1 MFKKIEDFLKKSV
14 PYIVPALILVVIT
27 LLKILYCKIYPF
39 LDFDEIIV
47 VNISK
52 QPLNVFIR
60 SVSSEPHSL
69 GFYLFLRLFKNFD
82 PSITRNIMVV
92 ISMILTILAVFFGN
106 IFGIWKKYKLNLG
119 MYLLLAGYAFFTTTS
134 YIKQDTITMPIL
146 FMSLV
151 VYIVYKDLEKK
162 WLLNLLLFLT
172 VITMFFGLRPFISL
186 MTIWFY
192 EISLS
197 YKNRLENQSYYRSL
211 LSYLFIILFLFLCYL
226 CFFGFDQIANNKYR
240 MSWSS
245 DTHNGLSDFFISA
258 LFPFIFAKRF
268 KDIFIILLV
277 VLVYDGFKKGSI
289 FSNRVNKSIV
299 VLFLLNILVGYL
311 TRGYVRIR
319 YSGFIIILLH
329 LLISPYLYRFRYNLF
344 PVLFTLCF
352 IATILFS
359 GTEFMHLM
367 KGDRDLLLSI
377 ESVLENSDSSKK
389 FVLLHGKWII
399 FPKVFLHNYPKLR
412 GFVVSILPTEDDAI
426 DFDTLQLDKTY
437 DATYWE
443 NGGKYIFFEHLYG
456 RFCDGYNNV
465 LIVDTSLVGHIEEDT
480 LEFLNKNC
488 IYSGIEKGVG
498 NNTFMKYKDCRC
510 LNALNIG
517 DYYPDS
523 WWEEER

>member
-268 KDIFIILLV
+268 YALIL
-277 VLVYDGFKKGSI
+277 
-289 FSNRVNKSIV
+289 R
-299 VLFLLNILVGYL
+299 
-311 TRGYVRIR
+311 
-319 YSGFIIILLH
+319 
-329 LLISPYLYRFRYNLF
+329 
-344 PVLFTLCF
+344 
-352 IATILFS
+352 
-359 GTEFMHLM
+359 
-367 KGDRDLLLSI
+367 
-377 ESVLENSDSSKK
+377 
-389 FVLLHGKWII
+389 
-399 FPKVFLHNYPKLR
+399 
-412 GFVVSILPTEDDAI
+412 
-426 DFDTLQLDKTY
+426 
-437 DATYWE
+437 
-443 NGGKYIFFEHLYG
+443 
-456 RFCDGYNNV
+456 
-465 LIVDTSLVGHIEEDT
+465 
-480 LEFLNKNC
+480 
-488 IYSGIEKGVG
+488 
-498 NNTFMKYKDCRC
+498 
-510 LNALNIG
+510 
-517 DYYPDS
+517 
-523 WWEEER
+523 